1 MVINHNM
8 SALFANRHL
17 EFTALETDKSIQKLA
32 SGMRINSAGDDASG
46 LAVSEKMRSQ
56 YRGLGAATKNAQNG
70 ISFLQVSEGYLG
82 ESQDMLQRIR
92 ELAIQAANGI
102 YSDEDRALIQREVNQ
117 LVDEVDRVASHAE
130 FNKMNMLTGRF
141 GKAANAQTMAFHIGA
156 NMDQRIQI
164 YIGTM
169 TAAALGIRAAGG
181 AAAGGAAAQSE
192 GVSISSV
199 NKANQTLGRVDQAL
213 SKIVAQRSDLGA
225 YSNRME
231 HIVKGLSIATEN
243 TIAAESR
250 IRDTDMAAQMVDY
263 VKDQILTQSGAS
275 MLASANQKSQ
285 VVLKLLG

>member
-17 EFTALETDKSIQKLA
+17 EFTTVDTDKSIQKLA

-82 ESQDMLQRIR
+82 EMQDMLQRVR

-117 LVDEVDRVASHAE
+117 LVDEVDRIASHAE

-141 GKAANAQTMAFHIGA
+141 GKAANAQTMAIHVGA
-156 NMDQRIQI
+156 NMDQRIQFF
-164 YIGTM
+164 IGTM
-169 TAAALGIRAAGG
+169 TATALGIRGGATGTAG
-181 AAAGGAAAQSE
+181 AAATQAEAI
-192 GVSISSV
+192 SISSV
-199 NKANQTLGRVDQAL
+199 NKANQTLGRVDQAI
-213 SKIVAQRSDLGA
+213 SRVVAQRSDLGA

-243 TIAAESR
+243 TIASESR
-250 IRDTDMAAQMVDY
+250 IRDTDMAGQMVEY
-263 VKDQILTQSGAS
+263 VKNQILTQSGAS
-275 MLASANQKSQ
+275 MLASANAKNQ

>member
-17 EFTALETDKSIQKLA
+17 EFTTVDTDKSIQKLA

-56 YRGLGAATKNAQNG
+56 YRGLAAATKNAQNG

-82 ESQDMLQRIR
+82 EMQDMLQRVR

-117 LVDEVDRVASHAE
+117 LVDEVDRIASHAE

-141 GKAANAQTMAFHIGA
+141 GKAANAQTMAIHVGA
-156 NMDQRIQI
+156 NMDQRIQFF
-164 YIGTM
+164 IGTM
-169 TAAALGIRAAGG
+169 TAGALGIRGG
-181 AAAGGAAAQSE
+181 AAAAGAAGAQGE
-192 GVSISSV
+192 TISISNV
-199 NKANQTLGRVDQAL
+199 NKANQTLGRVDQAIT
-213 SKIVAQRSDLGA
+213 KVIAQRSDLGA

-243 TIAAESR
+243 TIASESR
-250 IRDTDMAAQMVDY
+250 IRDTDMAGQMVEY
-263 VKDQILTQSGAS
+263 VKNQILTQSGAS
-275 MLASANQKSQ
+275 MLASANTKNQ